1 LHFICCQKGIVKN
14 KKQILT
20 QFKQTEMKM
29 NIKKFLVGLMIVLS
43 TAGMV
48 FSQVPPPKTNPG
60 VGNLTKNGKI
70 KGKIIDAETK
80 EAMEYANVAVYLRKD
95 SKLVTGAITNA
106 SGNFEIDELPVG
118 EYYVQANFIGFGT
131 TKVDNLKITPNSA
144 TIDMGIL
151 ALAVDRTKVGEVE
164 VVAERNRVEYKIDK
178 KVINVTN
185 DINAAGGSAVTV
197 LENTPSVEVDIDG
210 NVSLRGSS
218 SFTVYIDGRP
228 SVLTGSDALK
238 QIPSAAIQNIEI
250 ITNPSVKYDP
260 DGMAG
265 IINVVMKKNVLSGVN
280 GIINLNLGTGEKYGT
295 DLMLNYKTK
304 KYNLFFGG
312 NWNDNTDNGTQ
323 KSTRETYAN
332 DTTTYLIT
340 DGKRNQSHGGK
351 QIKGGFDY
359 YLTDNTSVTVSGEL
373 GTYDFSGGGSGNMH
387 KYQLPANLD
396 VYSVQANNST
406 RNGNYVSSNASFLT
420 KFDESGLHKLEGSFI
435 YQKRDGLSDET
446 IDEFLSDASYRQS
459 SSYLSR
465 VITNENSTSND
476 YRMKLDYTLPLKQ
489 GAKFE
494 AGLQSRMESEN
505 EYFFFKDYDP
515 ATGTFINNP
524 LFTSDMNFKE
534 DIHSIYSTYSG
545 KIRVIQ
551 FMLGLRGEYTNR
563 SIDQSK
569 LEKPYTLNRFDVFP
583 SAHFSYDMADKS
595 QFMTSYSR
603 RINRPDGRDLDPF
616 PNYMNQYTIRIG
628 NPELKPEFTDSYEFS
643 YMKKFDGSFISFE
656 TFYRT
661 TNNLMT
667 RIQELKDGIIYMSTA
682 NLNRDHSLGG
692 EIMGNVNMTKWLL
705 VNTSFSIYNYKMK
718 GEVLGKSIDKQS
730 TNYSGRLNATVK
742 ISPDSRLQ
750 LTGFYRGPSVSAQ
763 GNQKGMV
770 FTNLSYR
777 QDLLKKKLSA
787 TLSMRDVLGTMRMQG
802 TSVGDGFKSTF
813 KMQRE
818 PRVLM
823 LTLSYKINNYKMDK
837 QAPSEQN
844 GGGMEETF

>member
-1 LHFICCQKGIVKN
+1 MV
-14 KKQILT
+14 
-20 QFKQTEMKM
+20 MKM
-29 NIKKFLVGLMIVLS
+29 KNLLIMLFLILS
-43 TAGMV
+43 TAGAV
-48 FSQVPPPKTNPG
+48 FSQVPPAGMNPG
-60 VGNLTKNGKI
+60 AANMVKAGKV

-80 EAMEYANVAVYLRKD
+80 TPMEYANVAIYRKQD
-95 SKLVTGAITNA
+95 SKLVTGGISTA
-106 SGNFEIDELPVG
+106 SGSFEVTDLPFGV
-118 EYYVQANFIGFGT
+118 YYIEANFIGFE
-131 TKVDNLKITPNSA
+131 KVKIDNVKIVPNS
-144 TIDMGIL
+144 TSFDMGIIEL
-151 ALAVDRTKVGEVE
+151 SVDRTKVGEVE

-185 DINAAGGSAVTV
+185 DINAAGGTAITV

-280 GIINLNLGTGEKYGT
+280 GIINLNLGTGERYGT

-304 KYNLFFGG
+304 KYNIFLGG
-312 NWNDNTDNGTQ
+312 NWNDNRDKGTQ

-340 DGKRNQSHGGK
+340 EGTRNQSHGGK
-351 QIKGGFDY
+351 QLKGGFDY
-359 YLTDNTSVTVSGEL
+359 FLTDKTSVTVSGEL
-373 GTYDFSGGGSGNMH
+373 GTYDFSGGGSGNLH
-387 KYQLPANLD
+387 KYQFPAGLD
-396 VYSVQANNST
+396 VYSVQANNSS
-406 RNGNYVSSNASFLT
+406 RNGNFISTNTSFLT
-420 KFDESGLHKLEGSFI
+420 KFDESGMHKLEGSFI

-446 IDEFLSDASYRQS
+446 IDEFLSDASYRQTS
-459 SSYLSR
+459 NYLSR
-465 VITNENSTSND
+465 VITDENSTSND
-476 YRMKLDYTLPLKQ
+476 YRLKLDYTLPLKD

-505 EYFFFKDYDP
+505 ENFHFKNFDP
-515 ATGTFINNP
+515 KTNTFINNP
-524 LFTSDMNFKE
+524 LFTSDMIFKE

-545 KIRVIQ
+545 NVKAIQ
-551 FMLGLRGEYTNR
+551 YMLGLRGEYTNR
-563 SIDQSK
+563 SIDHSK
-569 LEKPYTLNRFDVFP
+569 VDKPYTLDRFDVFP
-583 SAHFSYDMADKS
+583 SAHLSYNLADKS

-628 NPELKPEFTDSYEFS
+628 NPDLKPEYTDSYEFS
-643 YMKKFDGSFISFE
+643 YMRKFNNSFVSFE

-667 RIQELKDGIIYMSTA
+667 RIQDLREGIIYMSTV

-692 EIMGNVNMTKWLL
+692 EIMGNINVTKWLL
-705 VNTSFSIYNYKMK
+705 VNTSFSIYNYIMK
-718 GEVLGKSIDKQS
+718 GEVLGKSVDRQS

-742 ISPDSRLQ
+742 FSGDSRMQ

-763 GNQKGMV
+763 GEQKGMV

-777 QDLLKKKLSA
+777 QDFMKKKLSA
-787 TLSMRDVLGTMRMQG
+787 TLSMRDVLGTARMQG
-802 TSVGDGFKSTF
+802 SATGDGFKSTF

-823 LTLSYKINNYKMDK
+823 LTLSYKINNYKMDR
-837 QAPSEQN
+837 QAPSEQPSQ
-844 GGGMEETF
+844 GGMEEVF

>member
-1 LHFICCQKGIVKN
+1 
-14 KKQILT
+14 
-20 QFKQTEMKM
+20 MKM
-29 NIKKFLVGLMIVLS
+29 KNFLILLFLS
-43 TAGMV
+43 LVTAGVV
-48 FSQVPPPKTNPG
+48 FSQVPPAGFNPG
-60 VGNLTKNGKI
+60 AANLVKVGKV

-80 EAMEYANVAVYLRKD
+80 APMEYANVAIYRKQD
-95 SKLVTGAITNA
+95 SKLVTGGISTA
-106 SGNFEIDELPVG
+106 SGAFEVNDLPFG
-118 EYYVQANFIGFGT
+118 IYYVEANFIGFE
-131 TKVDNLKITPNSA
+131 KVKIDNVKIIPNA
-144 TIDMGIL
+144 TSVDMGTIE
-151 ALAVDRTKVGEVE
+151 LAVDRTKVSEVE
-164 VVAERNRVEYKIDK
+164 VIGERNRVEYKIDK

-185 DINAAGGSAVTV
+185 DINAAGGTAITV

-280 GIINLNLGTGEKYGT
+280 GIINLNLGTGQKYGT

-304 KYNLFFGG
+304 KYNIFLGG

-332 DTTTYLIT
+332 DTTTFLIT
-340 DGKRNQSHGGK
+340 EGKRNQSHGGK
-351 QIKGGFDY
+351 QLKGGFDY
-359 YLTDNTSVTVSGEL
+359 FLTDKTSVTVSGEL
-373 GTYDFSGGGSGNMH
+373 GTYDFSGGGSGNLH
-387 KYQLPANLD
+387 KYQLPAGLD

-406 RNGNYVSSNASFLT
+406 RNGNFISTNASFLT

-446 IDEFLSDASYRQS
+446 IDEFLSDASYRQTGN
-459 SSYLSR
+459 YLSR
-465 VITNENSTSND
+465 VITDENSTSND
-476 YRMKLDYTLPLKQ
+476 YRLKLDYTLPLKD

-505 EYFFFKDYDP
+505 ENFHFKNYDP
-515 ATGTFINNP
+515 KTSAFINNP
-524 LFTSDMNFKE
+524 LFTSDMIFKE

-545 KIRVIQ
+545 NVKAIQ
-551 FMLGLRGEYTNR
+551 YMLGLRGEYTNR
-563 SIDQSK
+563 SIDHSK
-569 LEKPYTLNRFDVFP
+569 VAKPYTLDRFDVFP
-583 SAHFSYDMADKS
+583 SAHFSYNLADKS

-628 NPELKPEFTDSYEFS
+628 NPDLKPEYTDSYEFS
-643 YMKKFDGSFISFE
+643 YMRKFNNSFISFE

-667 RIQELKDGIIYMSTA
+667 RIQDLKDGIIYMSTV

-692 EIMGNVNMTKWLL
+692 EIMGNINMTKWLL
-705 VNTSFSIYNYKMK
+705 VNTSFSIYNYIMK
-718 GEVLGKSIDKQS
+718 GEVLGKSVDRQS

-742 ISPDSRLQ
+742 FSGDSRMQ

-763 GNQKGMV
+763 GEQKGMV

-777 QDLLKKKLSA
+777 QDFMKKKLSA
-787 TLSMRDVLGTMRMQG
+787 TLSMRDVLGTARMQG
-802 TSVGDGFKSTF
+802 SATGDGFKSTF

-823 LTLSYKINNYKMDK
+823 LTLSYKINNYKMDR
-837 QAPSEQN
+837 QDPSEQPSQ
-844 GGGMEETF
+844 GGVEEVF